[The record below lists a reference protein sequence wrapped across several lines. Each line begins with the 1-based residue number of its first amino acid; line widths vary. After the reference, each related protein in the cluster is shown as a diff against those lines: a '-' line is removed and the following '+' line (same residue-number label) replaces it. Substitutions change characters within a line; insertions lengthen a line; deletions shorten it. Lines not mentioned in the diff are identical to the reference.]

1 MAKDTMPGVIAATPL
16 NFFLDSRVNFNK
28 IWGMVFPVSGVEV
41 NPLIPPLVALVISIF
56 TSMGGISGAFLLLPY
71 QVSILNFTSPA
82 VSPTNLVFNI
92 VAIPSGVYR
101 FIREGR
107 MNWPVTCMVIAGTL
121 PGIFVGA
128 LIRINW
134 MLNPK
139 NFKLFVGCVLL
150 YIGLR
155 LLYEQTPWAKGK
167 KRKIQE
173 FEARVQERLKT
184 VLAGSGYGSGRG
196 LPAAARVKTVSWN
209 FRRVTYEFLGENF
222 SFNAPALF
230 SLALVVGLISGT
242 YGIGGGALI
251 APFLAAIFELPIYTI
266 AGATLLSTFL
276 TSVAGVAF
284 YSLIAPFYPNIGP
297 VAPDWALGA
306 LFGLGGFA
314 GIYLGARL
322 QRFFSGQIIRIG
334 LGSIISFLALRY
346 ILGFFMG

>member
-1 MAKDTMPGVIAATPL
+1 ML
-16 NFFLDSRVNFNK
+16 
-28 IWGMVFPVSGVEV
+28 FPVSGVEV
-41 NPLIPPLVALVISIF
+41 NPLIPPLIALVISIF

-107 MNWPVTCMVIAGTL
+107 MNWPVACMVIAGTL

-128 LIRINW
+128 LIRVNW
-134 MLNPK
+134 MLNPR

-209 FRRVTYEFLGENF
+209 FRRVSYKFLGETF

-230 SLALVVGLISGT
+230 ILALGVGLISGT

-266 AGATLLSTFL
+266 AGATLMSTFL

-284 YSLIAPFYPNIGP
+284 YSVIAPFYTNIGP

-322 QRFFSGQIIRIG
+322 QRFFSGKIIRIG
-334 LGSIISFLALRY
+334 LGVVITFLALRY
-346 ILGFFMG
+346 IVGFFLS